1 MSVSGPTPVSTINDG
16 VMGRDPFDGP
26 TVNLFEISDDELRA
40 RALLALRQGHFDLA
54 EKLLAG
60 KDVDQAALVE
70 SLRIYQAELEIQ
82 NEELQR
88 SYHQTQ
94 VALTRFMTFFN
105 TLPMAELV
113 IDGQGL
119 VKEANDEARRLFGL
133 RDTGYHQYFF
143 VRLIAESDRGTVIHA
158 LASLRRDA
166 PMDLCELRFRTK
178 GDEVFIGDLH
188 MAALPVEEDGG
199 RRVLCAVVDRTEA
212 SQQREALRE
221 SRERYRIIAE
231 FSSDWEYW
239 IGPDARYRYVS
250 PACMRLTGYPAEA
263 FVSDPNLFSR
273 LIHAD
278 ERPLWEHHL
287 QSHLS
292 SESAGTVP
300 IEMRI
305 RHIDGQMYWLEH
317 SCTPVFGESG
327 SYLGRRGVNR
337 DITELKRSREQLHF
351 LAHHDALTGLPNRS
365 LFRERLEYSIQR
377 AARRNVKIAILFLD
391 LDRFKIVNDT
401 LGHPIGDLL
410 LKQVASRLSQG
421 VRESDTVA
429 RLGGD
434 EFVVIFEEV
443 SVPNDAAALARRLLD
458 GFIRPCDVEGRELF
472 LSLSIGISIYPLD
485 GLDTDT
491 LIRHADIAMYRAKAA
506 GRSGFSFFEPA
517 MSEGAAERLRL
528 EQELRMALA
537 RDELLLEYQ
546 PQVDLRTA
554 DLRGVEVLC
563 RWRHPRL
570 GLLAPDEFLP
580 LAEDIG
586 LIDQLDAWVLEH
598 ACAQL
603 SAWDRDGFSVPRLAV
618 NVSVRQIQKP
628 DVLEQMQWIL
638 SRTGVDPRR
647 LELEL
652 IESFIMERTPAT
664 VANLEQLSQL
674 GIGLAVD
681 DFGTGCSSLICIKR
695 LPIRRLKID
704 RSFVDR
710 SVTSV
715 DDAAVVSAV
724 IGLAKSLGLAVLAE
738 GVETRE
744 QVELLLREGCEEA
757 QGYLFDKAIG
767 PAQFAARYGSRGA

>member
-1 MSVSGPTPVSTINDG
+1 M
-16 VMGRDPFDGP
+16 RDEHTDSHAANP
-26 TVNLFEISDDELRA
+26 FEISDDELHT
-40 RALLALRQGHFDLA
+40 RALLALRQGRFDLA
-54 EKLLAG
+54 ETLLAG

-88 SYHQTQ
+88 SYYQTQ
-94 VALTRFMTFFN
+94 LALTRFMTFFN
-105 TLPMAELV
+105 SLPMAELV
-113 IDGQGL
+113 VDGQGL

-133 RDTGYHQYFF
+133 RDTGYHRYFF
-143 VRLIAESDRGTVIHA
+143 VRLLAEPDRGAALHA
-158 LASLRRDA
+158 LATLRMDA
-166 PMDLCELRFRTK
+166 PMDLCELTFRTK
-178 GDEVFIGDLH
+178 GDESFIGDLH
-188 MAALPVEEDGG
+188 MAVLPAEEDGG

-212 SQQREALRE
+212 SQQREALRD

-231 FSSDWEYW
+231 FSADWEYW

-250 PACMRLTGYPAEA
+250 PACTRLAGYPAEA
-263 FVSDPNLFSR
+263 FVSDPDLFAR
-273 LIHAD
+273 LIHPD
-278 ERPLWEHHL
+278 DRHLWEQHL
-287 QSHLS
+287 ASHLT
-292 SESAGTVP
+292 SESDNTAP
-300 IEMRI
+300 IELRI
-305 RHIDGQMYWLEH
+305 RHIDGELYWIEH

-327 SYLGRRGVNR
+327 NYLGRRGVNR

-365 LFRERLEYSIQR
+365 LFRERLEHSIQR
-377 AARRNVKIAILFLD
+377 AARHNEKIAILFLD

-401 LGHPIGDLL
+401 LGHPVGDLL
-410 LKQVASRLSQG
+410 LKQVAIRLSEG

-434 EFVVIFEEV
+434 EFVVLFEDV
-443 SVPNDAAALARRLLD
+443 SVPNDAATLARRLLD
-458 GFIRPCDVEGRELF
+458 CFIRPFDVEGRELF
-472 LSLSIGISIYPLD
+472 LSLSIGISIYPID

-506 GRSGFSFFEPA
+506 GRNGFSFFEPA

-546 PQVDLRTA
+546 PQVGLRNA

-563 RWRHPRL
+563 RWHHPRL
-570 GLLAPDEFLP
+570 GLLAPGEFLP
-580 LAEDIG
+580 LAEDMG
-586 LIDQLDAWVLEH
+586 LIDQLDSWVLEH
-598 ACAQL
+598 ACAQV
-603 SAWDRDGFSVPRLAV
+603 SAWDRAGFPVPRLAV
-618 NVSVRQIQKP
+618 NVSVRQIQKA
-628 DVLEQMQWIL
+628 DVVKQIRSIL
-638 SRTGVDPRR
+638 AQTGIEPRR

-652 IESFIMERTPAT
+652 IESSIMEQTQT
-664 VANLEQLSQL
+664 TLANLEQLCKL

-681 DFGTGCSSLICIKR
+681 DFGTGCSSLIWIKR
-695 LPIRRLKID
+695 LPIGRLKID
-704 RSFVDR
+704 RSFVER
-710 SVTSV
+710 CVACA
-715 DDAAVVSAV
+715 DDAAVVNAV

-744 QVELLLREGCEEA
+744 QAELLIRDGCEEA

-767 PAQFAARYGSRGA
+767 PTEFAARYGPRGTQAG

>member
-1 MSVSGPTPVSTINDG
+1 
-16 VMGRDPFDGP
+16 MGCDDHDTSAANPF
-26 TVNLFEISDDELRA
+26 EMSDDELRA
-40 RALLALRQGHFDLA
+40 RALLALRQGRFDLA
-54 EKLLAG
+54 ETLLAG

-105 TLPMAELV
+105 SLPMAELV
-113 IDGQGL
+113 VDGQGL

-143 VRLIAESDRGTVIHA
+143 VRLIAESHRGAVIHA
-158 LASLRRDA
+158 IATLRMDT
-166 PMDLCELRFRTK
+166 PMDLCDLKFRTK
-178 GDEVFIGDLH
+178 GDEGFIGDLH
-188 MAALPVEEDGG
+188 MAALPTEADGG

-212 SQQREALRE
+212 NQQREALRE

-231 FSSDWEYW
+231 FSADWEYW
-239 IGPDARYRYVS
+239 IGHDARYRYVS
-250 PACMRLTGYPAEA
+250 PACMGLTGYPAEA
-263 FVSDPNLFSR
+263 FISDPGLFAR
-273 LIHAD
+273 LIHPD
-278 ERPLWEHHL
+278 ERHLWEQHL
-287 QSHLS
+287 ALHLT
-292 SESAGTVP
+292 SESENAAP
-300 IEMRI
+300 IELRI
-305 RHIDGQMYWLEH
+305 RHIDGAVYWIEH

-327 SYLGRRGVNR
+327 NYLGRRGVNR

-365 LFRERLEYSIQR
+365 LFRERLEHSIHR
-377 AARRNVKIAILFLD
+377 ASRHDAKIAILFLD
-391 LDRFKIVNDT
+391 LDRFKVVNDT
-401 LGHPIGDLL
+401 LGHPVGDLL
-410 LKQVASRLSQG
+410 LKQVAIRLSEG

-434 EFVVIFEEV
+434 EFVVIFEDV
-443 SVPNDAAALARRLLD
+443 SVPNEAATLARRLLD
-458 GFIRPCDVEGRELF
+458 CFIRPFDVEGRELF

-491 LIRHADIAMYRAKAA
+491 LISHADIAMYRAKAA
-506 GRSGFSFFEPA
+506 GRNGFSFFEPA
-517 MSEGAAERLRL
+517 MSAGAVERLRL
-528 EQELRMALA
+528 EQELRVALE

-546 PQVDLRTA
+546 PQVGLRNA

-563 RWRHPRL
+563 RWCHPRL
-570 GLLAPDEFLP
+570 GLLAPSEFLS
-580 LAEDIG
+580 LAEDMG
-586 LIDQLDAWVLEH
+586 LIDQLDSWVLEH
-598 ACAQL
+598 ACAQV

-618 NVSVRQIQKP
+618 NVSVRKIQKADAPEQIQS
-628 DVLEQMQWIL
+628 LLLRNGI
-638 SRTGVDPRR
+638 DPGR

-652 IESFIMERTPAT
+652 IESSIMAQTGT
-664 VANLEQLSQL
+664 TLANLEQLCQL

-681 DFGTGCSSLICIKR
+681 DFGTGCASLIWIRR
-695 LPIRRLKID
+695 LPIGRLKID

-710 SVTSV
+710 CVTCA
-715 DDAAVVSAV
+715 DDAAVVNAV

-744 QVELLLREGCEEA
+744 QAELLIRNGCEEA

-767 PAQFAARYGSRGA
+767 PTEFAERYGPQDTQAG